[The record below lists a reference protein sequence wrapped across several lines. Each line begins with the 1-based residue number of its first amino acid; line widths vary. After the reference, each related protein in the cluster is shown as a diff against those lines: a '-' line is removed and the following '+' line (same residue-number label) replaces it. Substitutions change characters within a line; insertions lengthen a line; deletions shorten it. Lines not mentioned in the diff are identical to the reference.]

1 MVESV
6 NLGGIFFLEAEPP
19 AGLDVW
25 YDESLLRG
33 VTPIL
38 LNERLLEDDSP
49 ENISKSFK
57 EKKGS
62 YDLYNICSCHVTIR

>member
-6 NLGGIFFLEAEPP
+6 NLGGIFFLKAEPP
-19 AGLDVW
+19 VGLDVW

-38 LNERLLEDDSP
+38 LIERLLEDDSP
-49 ENISKSFK
+49 ANIL
-57 EKKGS
+57 KKCKRKVHMINKGV
-62 YDLYNICSCHVTIR
+62 NC

>member
-6 NLGGIFFLEAEPP
+6 NLGGIFFFEAEPT
-19 AGLDVW
+19 AGLEVW
-25 YDESLLRG
+25 YDESLLGG

-49 ENISKSFK
+49 TRIL
-57 EKKGS
+57 KKCKRKVHMIYRGI
-62 YDLYNICSCHVTIR
+62 NV